1 MFESNWG
8 EQLSSV
14 VNPIPVMLNIH
25 SEECTALDTS
35 RVGDISCKHYVGRV
49 VVHMHV

>member
-14 VNPIPVMLNIH
+14 VNPIPVVLNLH
-25 SEECTALDTS
+25 SEECTAIDTS
-35 RVGDISCKHYVGRV
+35 DVGDISCKC
-49 VVHMHV
+49 